1 MINIKHPKTSNR
13 LTSNHFFYRLRARHW
28 IVEQIDFSTIQ
39 LYSPVPII
47 KSNTMKSYNAIKK
60 FEFRQTGQIA
70 AALIELSK
78 SKFNWRIIVFPFFFY
93 DFIRYRRRLQ
103 VLRKNLFFTRQ
114 FALDAGNT
122 IHQGKERAWEI
133 RRVEIKTRD
142 ILDKEKKGLYTEK
155 IRNKQLKEIE
165 FLVNYYLDLLGSN
178 QPSYKDALRAKY
190 TSKGSYLAFLNSLQ
204 KVEEEVIQAAVTT
217 MRKGT
222 KKERRLWFDKVRAAT
237 KKIRMKEAEKIYDK

>member
-1 MINIKHPKTSNR
+1 
-13 LTSNHFFYRLRARHW
+13 
-28 IVEQIDFSTIQ
+28 
-39 LYSPVPII
+39 
-47 KSNTMKSYNAIKK
+47 MKSYRSIQK
-60 FEFRQTGQIA
+60 FEIRQTNQIA
-70 AALIELSK
+70 ASLVVLEK
-78 SKFNWRIIVFPFFFY
+78 SKFYWRVFVFPFFLY

-114 FALDAGNT
+114 FALDAGKN
-122 IHQGKERAWEI
+122 IHQGKERTWEI

-142 ILDKEKKGLYTEK
+142 ILDKEKKGFYTDK

-178 QPSYKDALRAKY
+178 QPGCKEAIKAKY
-190 TSKGSYLAFLNSLQ
+190 TSKGSYLKFLNSLQ

-237 KKIRMKEAEKIYDK
+237 KKIRMQEADKLYSEIKT